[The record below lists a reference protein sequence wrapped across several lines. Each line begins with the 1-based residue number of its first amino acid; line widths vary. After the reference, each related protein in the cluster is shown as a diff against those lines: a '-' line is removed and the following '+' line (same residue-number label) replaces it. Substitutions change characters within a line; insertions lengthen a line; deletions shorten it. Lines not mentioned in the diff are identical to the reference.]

1 MERKQIDWQHDYLLS
16 PWDYPISENNA
27 HATYDQ
33 FITLRDTLVFS
44 NKYYADSAGRSLI
57 IWTKLDGNPTN
68 TIEIWEPNMF
78 MQSFEPY
85 GSVSWE
91 PLWKYIATWWHTS
104 QNPMSCEIVKDGRY
118 VLQHKQ
124 QLKGIPSSI
133 TRVHSFILQHRWDVE
148 TERAVFDWERTTPW
162 EFNRLTTFGYVE
174 CDLKKWDWLEWKMLD
189 QDDVEISW
197 NILQPYSNR
206 WMVEYKDLSYN
217 NN

>member
-85 GSVSWE
+85 GSVSWD
-91 PLWKYIATWWHTS
+91 PLWKYIATWWHTT
-104 QNPMSCEIVKDGRY
+104 K
-118 VLQHKQ
+118 
-124 QLKGIPSSI
+124 
-133 TRVHSFILQHRWDVE
+133 
-148 TERAVFDWERTTPW
+148 
-162 EFNRLTTFGYVE
+162 
-174 CDLKKWDWLEWKMLD
+174 
-189 QDDVEISW
+189 
-197 NILQPYSNR
+197 
-206 WMVEYKDLSYN
+206 
-217 NN
+217 